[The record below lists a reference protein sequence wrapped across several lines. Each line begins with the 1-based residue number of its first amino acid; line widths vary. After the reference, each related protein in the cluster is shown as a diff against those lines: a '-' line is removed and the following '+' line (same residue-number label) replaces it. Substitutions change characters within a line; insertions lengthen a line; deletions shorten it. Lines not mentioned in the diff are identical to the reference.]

1 MGLAAKFLEESG
13 FTTVVLTPTPEFHIA
28 TGIPR
33 SVGIAYPY
41 GRLLGEVDD
50 VRGQR
55 DVLTATLMALAK
67 ADGPGSI
74 QYLPFEWP
82 EEPKNA
88 KWHPP
93 EMSPIIKLQ
102 LDAIRQA
109 RKNEK
114 REMNND

>member
-1 MGLAAKFLEESG
+1 VGLAARFLEETG

-41 GRLLGEVDD
+41 GRLLGD
-50 VRGQR
+50 VGDRPGQR
-55 DVLTATLMALAK
+55 NVLTKTLAAMEK
-67 ADGPGSI
+67 AAGPGSI

-82 EEPKNA
+82 EAPKEA

-93 EMSPIIKLQ
+93 EISPIIKIH
-102 LDAIRQA
+102 LDEIRKALKEQ
-109 RKNEK
+109 R
-114 REMNND
+114 

>member
-1 MGLAAKFLEESG
+1 MGLAARLLEEAG
-13 FTTVVLTPTPEFHIA
+13 FTTVVLTPTPEFHIM

-41 GRLLGEVDD
+41 GRLLGEVGDSQ
-50 VRGQR
+50 GQR
-55 DVLTATLMALAK
+55 DVLTATLMALEK
-67 ADGPGSI
+67 ADSPGSI

-82 EEPKNA
+82 EEPKAA

-93 EMSPIIKLQ
+93 EISPIVKLQ
-102 LDAIRQA
+102 LDAIRQS

-114 REMNND
+114 K

>member
-1 MGLAAKFLEESG
+1 M
-13 FTTVVLTPTPEFHIA
+13 

-41 GRLLGEVDD
+41 GRLLGEVGDSQ
-50 VRGQR
+50 GQR
-55 DVLTATLMALAK
+55 DVLTGTLMALEK
-67 ADGPGSI
+67 ADSPGSI

-82 EEPKNA
+82 EEPKAA

-93 EMSPIIKLQ
+93 EISPIVKLQ
-102 LDAIRQA
+102 LDAIRQS

-114 REMNND
+114 K